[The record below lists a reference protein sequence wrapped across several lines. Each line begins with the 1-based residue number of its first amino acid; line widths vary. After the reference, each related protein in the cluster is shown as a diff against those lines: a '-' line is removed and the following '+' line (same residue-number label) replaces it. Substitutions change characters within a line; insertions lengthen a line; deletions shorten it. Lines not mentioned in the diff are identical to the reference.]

1 MNCITLLL
9 SHKKEEE
16 SFMNTKESKQL
27 SLLVPGYY
35 TTFGSMLKEIEPN

>member
-16 SFMNTKESKQL
+16 SFMNTKESKTVVIIGAGVL
-27 SLLVPGYY
+27 S
-35 TTFGSMLKEIEPN
+35 TTFGSMLKNRT